1 MTFKPRLILPVL
13 LTASVLLFAGS
24 LTAFA
29 GNLRGDAD
37 INRRISIKDVTC
49 IQRKL
54 AELPIGDSFSESAA
68 DADGNGKIEISD
80 ATAIQRW
87 LAELDT
93 SYAIGEEL
101 TDPPAATEA
110 TTQSPTDEQ
119 GWGRIIF
126 QP

>member
-1 MTFKPRLILPVL
+1 MTFKPRLILPVS
-13 LTASVLLFAGS
+13 LTAAALMIAGTF
-24 LTAFA
+24 TAFA

-37 INRRISIKDVTC
+37 IDRKISVKDVTC
-49 IQRKL
+49 IQRTL
-54 AELPIGDSFSESAA
+54 AGLPVGDSFSETAA
-68 DADGNGKIEISD
+68 DADGNGKLEISD

-87 LAELDT
+87 LAEFD
-93 SYAIGEEL
+93 SPFAIGEEL

>member
-1 MTFKPRLILPVL
+1 MTFKPRLVLPVL
-13 LTASVLLFAGS
+13 LTAAALMIVGTF
-24 LTAFA
+24 TVFA

-37 INRRISIKDVTC
+37 IDRKITVKDVTC

-54 AELPIGDSFSESAA
+54 AGLPVGASFSETAA
-68 DADGNGKIEISD
+68 DADGNGKLEISD

-87 LAELDT
+87 LAEYG
-93 SYAIGEEL
+93 SPFGIGEEL
-101 TDPPAATEA
+101 TEPSTATEA

>member
-13 LTASVLLFAGS
+13 FTAAAMMIAGTF
-24 LTAFA
+24 TAFA

-37 INRRISIKDVTC
+37 IDRKITVKDVTG

-54 AELPIGDSFSESAA
+54 AGLPVGDSFSESAA
-68 DADGNGKIEISD
+68 DADGNGRLEISD

-87 LAELDT
+87 LAEFD
-93 SYAIGEEL
+93 SPYAIGEEL
-101 TDPPAATEA
+101 TDPSAATQP

-119 GWGRIIF
+119 GWGRIIY